1 MRFAPEGIW
10 AEISKKRRLVQVLKT
25 RHPFL
30 VHITQKPQLYHH
42 DGRQTPCGPAATV
55 VAAPEVGRGSLRSSA
70 ALSKLRGSIMATVLL
85 LQQLTRVKKK
95 KKKFMSFSG

>member
-1 MRFAPEGIW
+1 MRSHLRLAPEGIW
-10 AEISKKRRLVQVLKT
+10 AEIGKNGASCMT
-25 RHPFL
+25 PIFSSYYPE
-30 VHITQKPQLYHH
+30 IT
-42 DGRQTPCGPAATV
+42 AATV

-95 KKKFMSFSG
+95 KRKKFMSFSG